1 MIKSRAIRYL
11 LCIGLALALFSGLV
25 GSQVALATGDGSDN
39 SFSLLPNQDE
49 LPPDVVEL
57 SCKYPVLRGVSG
69 HTFEFLVGATY
80 MGKKD
85 RVFDITLD
93 EPPQWNVSVTGK
105 YEQEQIESFTAK
117 TFEPVAPEFKVQFGP
132 APGYE
137 PEPGEYKLTL
147 TVVSEEVTATIDLE
161 AVVTARYQLEVLPG
175 SGRLSTEATVGEEN
189 HIAIILINRGSAPI
203 EDIAFN
209 SSKPE
214 GWAITYTPDHIETL
228 GAGLAQEVDVN
239 IEPPEKTIAG
249 DYALTLR
256 VEGKPDIFDSLEYR
270 VTVLTPSIWGWVG
283 IIIVVVVV
291 AGLAVLFRRL
301 GRR

>member
-11 LCIGLALALFSGLV
+11 VCLGLALALFSGLV
-25 GSQVALATGDGSDN
+25 GGQVALATGDGSDN
-39 SFSLLPNQDE
+39 SFSVLPNQDE
-49 LPPDVVEL
+49 LPPDVIEVT
-57 SCKYPVLRGVSG
+57 CKYPVLSGVSG
-69 HTFEFLVGATY
+69 HTFEFMVGATY
-80 MGKKD
+80 RGTKD

-93 EPPQWNVSVTGK
+93 EPPQWNASVTGK

-117 TFEPVAPEFKVQFGP
+117 IFEPVPPEFKVRFGP
-132 APGYE
+132 VPGYQ
-137 PEPGEYKLTL
+137 PEPGEYKLTF
-147 TVVSEEVTATIDLE
+147 TVVSEEVTATIDLK
-161 AVVTARYQLEVLPG
+161 VIVTARYQLEVMSG

-189 HIAIILINRGSAPI
+189 HISIILINRGSAPI
-203 EDIAFN
+203 EDIVFN

-214 GWAITYTPDHIETL
+214 GWAITYTPDHIEAL
-228 GAGLAQEVDVN
+228 GAGLAQELDVT

-256 VEGKPDIFDSLEYR
+256 VEGKPDLSGSLEYR